1 MTVGKNGCALVRGN
15 GIMARGD
22 LGAVLVLCLEKE
34 ENYDIECVKQIVID
48 GETYKPG
55 TWYTLTKAGEIEEV
69 QR

>member
-1 MTVGKNGCALVRGN
+1 
-15 GIMARGD
+15 MARGD

-55 TWYTLTKAGEIEEV
+55 TWYTLTKAGEIEEAEHESE
-69 QR
+69 